1 MSLTNCG
8 SKQVRKNFNRDRKE
22 LEEERFL
29 EEEDKQRKLEVLPD
43 CKKCGAILEWYDHPI
58 CPKCK
63 NDEEQGAAVN
73 R

>member
-29 EEEDKQRKLEVLPD
+29 EEEDKQRKLE
-43 CKKCGAILEWYDHPI
+43 WYDHPI

-63 NDEEQGAAVN
+63 NDEEKIAAVN